1 MQINNY
7 SEYGIWLSYNNQ
19 QEGFR
24 IPVNPPDIQIG
35 DSVGGKTF
43 EVSGLGEINVIQ
55 SPKLTDISFK
65 SIFPVNHYAFV
76 ASQALYDPVY
86 YVNLILNW
94 MKTKHP
100 IRFVFTGASFDL
112 NMAVSI
118 EKFEWS
124 EIAGSSDI
132 EYSIGLKKFVFY
144 GARKVIL
151 GNDQTGIKKKVNR
164 SSDRQIPKTY
174 RMKEGESLLDV
185 AKLQLG
191 NANLWQT
198 LQYANG
204 IPDYVLNE
212 KDGLVG
218 KILKLRGL

>member
-1 MQINNY
+1 MLTNNHTD
-7 SEYGIWLSYNNQ
+7 YGIWLSYNNQ

-24 IPVNPPDIQIG
+24 IPVNPPDISIG
-35 DSVGGKTF
+35 DSGGGKTY

-65 SIFPVNHYAFV
+65 SVFPVNHYAFV
-76 ASQALYDPVY
+76 ASQVLYEPVY

-100 IRFVFTGASFDL
+100 IRLVFTGASFDL

-151 GNDQTGIKKKVNR
+151 DNNQTGVKKKASR
-164 SSDRQIPKTY
+164 PSDRQSPKTY
-174 RMKEGESLLDV
+174 RMAKGDTLIKV
-185 AKLQLG
+185 AKQQLG
-191 NANLWQT
+191 SATLARDIKRWNKIKDWQ
-198 LQYANG
+198 L
-204 IPDYVLNE
+204 LK
-212 KDGLVG
+212 KDALEG
-218 KILKLRGL
+218 KILKLKE